1 MHELNI
7 LLEVVD
13 QVEALACES
22 KIEQVKAIV
31 LEIGELSTVVPI
43 FMEEYYPLMVK
54 NRPALQD
61 SELIIE
67 SIPGLA
73 KCEGCGE
80 QYNVVEHD
88 GYCPA
93 CSEFKKE
100 VLQGREFIIKEIWVD
115 NPMVQ
120 PEAKN

>member
-43 FMEEYYPLMVK
+43 FVDCQVK
-54 NRPALQD
+54 LTHFF
-61 SELIIE
+61 
-67 SIPGLA
+67 
-73 KCEGCGE
+73 
-80 QYNVVEHD
+80 V
-88 GYCPA
+88 
-93 CSEFKKE
+93 
-100 VLQGREFIIKEIWVD
+100 
-115 NPMVQ
+115 
-120 PEAKN
+120 